1 MIASL
6 DILCSGLHKRKN
18 NKKCNLCANERRGI
32 LKELLFVASS
42 VRECLRSRI
51 LESSPKLPR
60 KVLWCYEALQ
70 ENIFDEAFF
79 KKSFFLVE
87 HLPTNN
93 HKIKIRSSHWNFSE
107 QVTMTFETH
116 SKHISFSLIDFF
128 LQRLVGS
135 EFKRL
140 SHHRLLLFHLLLDIL
155 QKNCCKINKSYVQLT
170 YKKPL

>member
-1 MIASL
+1 M
-6 DILCSGLHKRKN
+6 
-18 NKKCNLCANERRGI
+18 
-32 LKELLFVASS
+32 ASS

-93 HKIKIRSSHWNFSE
+93 HKIKIRSSH
-107 QVTMTFETH
+107 
-116 SKHISFSLIDFF
+116 
-128 LQRLVGS
+128 
-135 EFKRL
+135 
-140 SHHRLLLFHLLLDIL
+140 
-155 QKNCCKINKSYVQLT
+155 
-170 YKKPL
+170 